1 VAVGLGIGAVVT
13 ATAGTAS
20 ANTSDDLFSF
30 FPDPAADVGTPAL
43 NLAISYDGTTLFQE
57 ATASATS
64 GGYNDLAI
72 AIGNDSVA
80 EEFSTGVGSQFS
92 VALADGNGAEATAG
106 VGNFDTAAA
115 IGDGSIANA
124 EGGNFDSA
132 FALGAGSDVFAGGI
146 NSATNNIT
154 TEGDNDLALAIGS
167 LDHAIAGV
175 TSGATV
181 SGFNEAFVVGSDS
194 TADAG
199 LGTSNLAGVFGD
211 SLTATA
217 ENGQYLIDLEPGLSS
232 LSSFLE
238 DSVSFPRRFV
248 RRAVTAADTGTS
260 GPTTGHTFVTPVR
273 Q

>member
-1 VAVGLGIGAVVT
+1 MLALGLGVGALLT

-20 ANTSDDLFSF
+20 ANTADDPFSF
-30 FPDPAADVGTPAL
+30 FPAADVSSPASGT
-43 NLAISYDGTTLFQE
+43 NIAISYDTTTLFQE
-57 ATASATS
+57 GTAVANS

-80 EEFSTGVGSQFS
+80 NEFSTGAGSQFS
-92 VALADGNGAEATAG
+92 VALADGTGAEATAG

-146 NSATNNIT
+146 NSATHTIT

-175 TSGATV
+175 TSGTTV
-181 SGFNEAFVVGSDS
+181 SGFNEAFIFRSDS

-238 DSVSFPRRFV
+238 NSVSFLDGLF
-248 RRAVTAADTGTS
+248 AGL
-260 GPTTGHTFVTPVR
+260 
-273 Q
+273 